1 MVRDGSPAAVNPFDG
16 SLAAGDFFV
25 GLAQEEALARLQWLV
40 EERQRLGIV
49 VGPSGCGKSH
59 LAAMA
64 VRRLGGCG
72 AETAL
77 LSLKG
82 LAEGDWLPMLL
93 DRLPLDP
100 LSAAEP
106 LRPWQK
112 LENRLRENTLME
124 RPTAVVFDDLDQA
137 PADAVAGIERLV
149 SSAEPRFARL
159 LIVGTLGSDGLA
171 RLPAGLLAQAA
182 VRIDL
187 SAWTASETA
196 AFLAWSLER
205 TGHDP
210 GLFNEAATATLTRL
224 TSGVPR
230 QICQLARLAVVAA
243 AAETRSPIDAASV
256 ERVWREL
263 VPAAVA
269 ARVEHTPHARGTAS
283 GPSFDEPAEHEA
295 EDAAAQPRF
304 RVVRR
309 LWG

>member
-25 GLAQEEALARLQWLV
+25 GLPQEEALARLQWLV
-40 EERQRLGIV
+40 DERQRLGIV

-64 VRRLGGCG
+64 VRRLGGSG
-72 AETAL
+72 AEAAL

-106 LRPWQK
+106 FRPWQK

-149 SSAEPRFARL
+149 SSAEPRFSRL
-159 LIVGTLGSDGLA
+159 LIVGTIDGDGLG

-187 SAWTASETA
+187 SAWSGSEIS

-205 TGHDP
+205 TGRDP
-210 GLFNEAATATLTRL
+210 DLFSEPAAATLARL

-230 QICQLARLAVVAA
+230 QVCQLARLAVVAA
-243 AAETRSPIDAASV
+243 DAEMRSSIDAALV

-269 ARVEHTPHARGTAS
+269 ARVTPVPAVRDAADAS
-283 GPSFDEPAEHEA
+283 GI
-295 EDAAAQPRF
+295 DAASENDPDAAGERRRF